1 MAIGCELV
9 QIQGGAER
17 VIAYGS
23 FALSPEQTRYCTTRK
38 ELLAVV
44 RFARQYRHY
53 LLGKRVL
60 VRTDH
65 NSLTWLLN
73 FKEPQG
79 QLARWIEE
87 LSQYDL
93 EIQYRKGSKHANA
106 DALARIPQPGT
117 CKYYKHWAILEG
129 LPCGGCQKCTR
140 AHENWFEFATDVD
153 DVIPLTAWRSF
164 TRNRD
169 PSISQCALLYKSS
182 IKDGKV
188 TDSSLT
194 AGGHFQSKAEAFDPS
209 INNGRGINSSLTAG
223 DQSES
228 KAEVLKL
235 PFQME
240 R

>member
-9 QIQGGAER
+9 QIQGAAER

-106 DALARIPQPGT
+106 DALSRIPQPGT
-117 CKYYKHWAILEG
+117 CKYYKHGQFWKVYHVGDVKNALG
-129 LPCGGCQKCTR
+129 LMRIG
-140 AHENWFEFATDVD
+140 
-153 DVIPLTAWRSF
+153 L
-164 TRNRD
+164 
-169 PSISQCALLYKSS
+169 SS
-182 IKDGKV
+182 RPMLM
-188 TDSSLT
+188 TSYL
-194 AGGHFQSKAEAFDPS
+194 
-209 INNGRGINSSLTAG
+209 
-223 DQSES
+223 
-228 KAEVLKL
+228 
-235 PFQME
+235 
-240 R
+240 